1 MRCRLPLAC
10 AAVLSSMSPAF
21 GQDEGNPAA
30 ELADVPPT
38 EVTSPAAIVSP
49 VEQEPPQ
56 ATSHVTVPALTP
68 VSLEILA
75 DIGSESSQSGDTFPL
90 RLAKPIVLDG
100 REVIPAG
107 VQGMGE
113 VVHAKKRGG
122 SGAGGE
128 LIVAARYLDVDG
140 RQLPLRSMRFSAI
153 GLDQMEKVQVVTAL
167 VGVIGLTV
175 KGRDVEIRNGRL
187 ADAMT
192 RSDFEME
199 LDQPVDSTIVPE
211 NEQAVPENEP
221 AREIEVED
229 QEGAGESPNVE

>member
-1 MRCRLPLAC
+1 
-10 AAVLSSMSPAF
+10 
-21 GQDEGNPAA
+21 
-30 ELADVPPT
+30 
-38 EVTSPAAIVSP
+38 
-49 VEQEPPQ
+49 
-56 ATSHVTVPALTP
+56 
-68 VSLEILA
+68 
-75 DIGSESSQSGDTFPL
+75 
-90 RLAKPIVLDG
+90 
-100 REVIPAG
+100 
-107 VQGMGE
+107 MGE